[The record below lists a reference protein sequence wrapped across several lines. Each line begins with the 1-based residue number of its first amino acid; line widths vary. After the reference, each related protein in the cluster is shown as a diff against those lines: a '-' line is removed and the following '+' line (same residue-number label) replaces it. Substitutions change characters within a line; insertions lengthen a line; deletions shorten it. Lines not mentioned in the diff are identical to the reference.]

1 MQSSAD
7 HDINLDNIESNVKE
21 VISPETNILT
31 LEDVIKH
38 FPKRMQTRAQLL
50 GSYLKKDGQNMWSDK
65 GELLYNNEPILGTSI
80 TDLLYDAC
88 CPKRKYEPKGVKIF
102 YHILS
107 SNNLPAGLI
116 RNQDRHKWLED
127 NKSSIFL
134 KGWQEY

>member
-50 GSYLKKDGQNMWSDK
+50 GSYLKKDGQNIVTESLIDNIFVNENFRETS
-65 GELLYNNEPILGTSI
+65 ELKRTES
-80 TDLLYDAC
+80 LLSYFSS
-88 CPKRKYEPKGVKIF
+88 VQFSFTKI
-102 YHILS
+102 YLS
-107 SNNLPAGLI
+107 SFF
-116 RNQDRHKWLED
+116 LEQM
-127 NKSSIFL
+127 KV
-134 KGWQEY
+134 